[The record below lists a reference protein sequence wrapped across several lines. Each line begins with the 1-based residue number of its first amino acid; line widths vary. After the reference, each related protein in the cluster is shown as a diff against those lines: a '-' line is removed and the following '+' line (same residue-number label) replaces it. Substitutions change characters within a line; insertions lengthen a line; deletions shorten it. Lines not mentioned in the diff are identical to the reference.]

1 MRGQFDRLWPLLAE
15 AVARYGPTHEKEH
28 VWQAIEA
35 GQAQFWPGAR
45 SAMVT
50 EVKVY
55 PTGFK
60 EIIGWL
66 AAGNLQEIEV
76 MMGFAE
82 AAAKANGCHR
92 VNLTCREGFK
102 KPFANLGYR
111 QKMIVLVKDL

>member
-1 MRGQFDRLWPLLAE
+1 MRADFDRLWPLLAE
-15 AVARYGPTHEKEH
+15 AIARYGPTHDKEH
-28 VWQAIEA
+28 IWQAIEA
-35 GQAQFWPGAR
+35 GQAQFWPGAH

-50 EVKVY
+50 EVKAY
-55 PTGFK
+55 PTGFQ

-66 AAGNLQEIEV
+66 AAGKLEEIEV

-102 KPFANLGYR
+102 RPFGKKGYR
-111 QKMIVLVKDL
+111 QIMVVLVKDL